1 MTSKEQIYIL
11 GTGAIGFPLAAYLAH
26 SGRKVIAVRTSR
38 VDIPKSTIAITLHR
52 DHNQLTIP
60 IETISLSKL
69 NEMNGIFV
77 ITAKSYANPAL
88 AQALQNKKA
97 TGSIVILQNG
107 IGIEKPFLEA
117 QFSQVYRCVLYFTS
131 QTLAETEFSVR
142 PITSSP
148 VGIIQGN
155 PQGLLACLEVLNTDA
170 FPFRLEGNIQREIW
184 KKAIINAVFN
194 SVCPL
199 LEVDNGIFTRDQ
211 AVQQLARE
219 IIAECV
225 TLSDQLGLGLTESE
239 LLGQLLSISQRSNGQ
254 AISTLQ
260 DIRLGRPTEIES
272 LNLEMAR
279 IAAALN
285 PPLELPKT
293 ELLGRMVLAKSLQHL
308 KV

>member
-1 MTSKEQIYIL
+1 MTSKEQIYII
-11 GTGAIGFPLAAYLAH
+11 GTGAIGFPLAAYLTNA
-26 SGRKVIAVRTSR
+26 GRKVIAVRTSR
-38 VDIPKSTIAITLHR
+38 ADIPKSTIAITLH
-52 DHNQLTIP
+52 HNETQQTVP
-60 IETISLSKL
+60 IETISLANL
-69 NEMNGIFV
+69 NEMEGIFV
-77 ITAKSYANPAL
+77 ITAKSYANPAI
-88 AQALQNKKA
+88 AQALQNKGA
-97 TGSIVILQNG
+97 AGSIVILQNG
-107 IGIEKPFLEA
+107 IGVEKPFLEA
-117 QFSQVYRCVLYFTS
+117 QFTQVFRCVLYFTS
-131 QTLAETEFSVR
+131 QTLADHEFSVR
-142 PITSSP
+142 PITASP

-155 PQGLLACLEVLNTDA
+155 QQGLLACLEVLNTDT

-199 LEVDNGIFTRDQ
+199 LEVDNGIFTRDE
-211 AVQQLARE
+211 AVKQLARE

-225 TLSDQLGLGLTESE
+225 TLGNQLGLQLTESE
-239 LLGQLLSISQRSNGQ
+239 LLEQLLSISRRSNGQ

-279 IAAALN
+279 IAAALK